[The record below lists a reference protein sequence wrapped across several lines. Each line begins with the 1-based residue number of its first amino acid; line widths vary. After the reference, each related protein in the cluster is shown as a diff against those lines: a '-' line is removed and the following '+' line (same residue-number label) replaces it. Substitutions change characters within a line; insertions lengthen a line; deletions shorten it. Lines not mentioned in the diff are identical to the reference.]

1 MSPLAYLLNVIWIL
15 FCLTVT
21 VSAYAEKVKCAS
33 QQNLDYALTA
43 SNVTPI
49 SSTAISS
56 LSPAGNQML
65 ISGCT
70 PTAWIKM
77 HFMLDELA
85 DIESTNVIINGQQY
99 YFKIRSLQGIS
110 VGNIATE
117 YIVQHGFIG
126 FSLVAPS
133 IGQTTQINHLAGNT
147 EGINL
152 LSQDSYQS
160 LKQLQS
166 NFQVGLDIVQAQIYL
181 DALPDDDSIIDMLTH
196 LSIELDLGHPQLS
209 LATPIENDPNITPE
223 KSIFTQFNQ
232 HRLKVNVRG
241 IQINKPTCTVAEQ
254 TVVLAPISSTAF
266 DTAKNAG
273 TPQPFSLDILCNGYL
288 NNRHFSATVIDN
300 NQLDNHNQIG
310 YISNTRGMEYSN
322 VGVQLRDQN
331 AIPLEIGT
339 ETKLLMNQSG
349 SQFKKVLN
357 AQYYAQTLPAHI
369 GRVFAQ
375 ATIMLSYR

>member
-21 VSAYAEKVKCAS
+21 VSAYAEKVNCAS

-49 SSTAISS
+49 SSTVISS

-196 LSIELDLGHPQLS
+196 LSIELDLGRPQLS

-232 HRLKVNVRG
+232 HRLKVNVTG

-288 NNRHFSATVIDN
+288 NNRHFSATVVDN

-322 VGVQLRDQN
+322 VGIQLRDQN
-331 AIPLEIGT
+331 AIALEIGT

-357 AQYYAQTLPAHI
+357 AQYYAQTQPAHI

-375 ATIMLSYR
+375 ATIMLSYK

>member
-1 MSPLAYLLNVIWIL
+1 
-15 FCLTVT
+15 
-21 VSAYAEKVKCAS
+21 
-33 QQNLDYALTA
+33 
-43 SNVTPI
+43 
-49 SSTAISS
+49 
-56 LSPAGNQML
+56 
-65 ISGCT
+65 
-70 PTAWIKM
+70 
-77 HFMLDELA
+77 MLDELA

>member
-1 MSPLAYLLNVIWIL
+1 MSPLAYLLNVICIL

-21 VSAYAEKVKCAS
+21 VSAYAEKVNCAS

-65 ISGCT
+65 ISGCM

-85 DIESTNVIINGQQY
+85 DIESTNVIINEQQY

-152 LSQDSYQS
+152 LSQNSYQS

-196 LSIELDLGHPQLS
+196 LSIELDLGRPQLS

-223 KSIFTQFNQ
+223 KSTFTQFNQ
-232 HRLKVNVRG
+232 HRLKVNVTG

-266 DTAKNAG
+266 DSAKNAG
-273 TPQPFSLDILCNGYL
+273 TPQSFSLDILCNGYL
-288 NNRHFSATVIDN
+288 NNRHFSATVVDN

-322 VGVQLRDQN
+322 VGIQLRDQN
-331 AIPLEIGT
+331 AVPLEIGT

-375 ATIMLSYR
+375 ATIMLSYK

>member
-1 MSPLAYLLNVIWIL
+1 
-15 FCLTVT
+15 
-21 VSAYAEKVKCAS
+21 
-33 QQNLDYALTA
+33 
-43 SNVTPI
+43 
-49 SSTAISS
+49 
-56 LSPAGNQML
+56 
-65 ISGCT
+65 
-70 PTAWIKM
+70 
-77 HFMLDELA
+77 MLDELA
-85 DIESTNVIINGQQY
+85 DIESTNVIINEQQY

-196 LSIELDLGHPQLS
+196 LSIELDLGRPQLS

-223 KSIFTQFNQ
+223 KSTFTQFNQ
-232 HRLKVNVRG
+232 HRLKVNVTG

-266 DTAKNAG
+266 DSAKNAG
-273 TPQPFSLDILCNGYL
+273 TPQSFSLDILCNGYL
-288 NNRHFSATVIDN
+288 NNRHFSATVVDN

-322 VGVQLRDQN
+322 VGIQLRDQN
-331 AIPLEIGT
+331 AVPLEIGT

-375 ATIMLSYR
+375 ATIMLSYK